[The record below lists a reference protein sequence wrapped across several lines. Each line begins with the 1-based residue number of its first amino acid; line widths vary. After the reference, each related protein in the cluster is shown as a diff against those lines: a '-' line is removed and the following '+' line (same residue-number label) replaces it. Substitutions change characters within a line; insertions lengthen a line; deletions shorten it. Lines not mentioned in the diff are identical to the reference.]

1 MVVVGRRLC
10 CCGMTTIV
18 ESFGMGSK
26 AEPALGKL
34 SDVQQIWTFSAST
47 AYSQAPLA
55 TGRNPS

>member
-1 MVVVGRRLC
+1 
-10 CCGMTTIV
+10 MTTIV
-18 ESFGMGSK
+18 ESFGRESE
-26 AEPALGKL
+26 AEQALGKL